1 MEGKQTMTI
10 GPDGVSVTFGNEDMN
25 EMLDVIQ
32 ELAEDAMGML
42 SDLDDFFTPSLDIPG
57 GL

>member
-1 MEGKQTMTI
+1 MTI